1 VALQA
6 QVFKAQ
12 QEAQMVR
19 EGKLDAD
26 ELRARWVPTP
36 TATAATAAAVLLA
49 WPGLARPAPCQV

>member
-26 ELRARWVPTP
+26 DLRARWVPAP
-36 TATAATAAAVLLA
+36 TTTAAAAAAAVCCL
-49 WPGLARPAPCQV
+49 PGLSR